1 RLRRVR
7 RAGDADLL
15 HQRQEARRRS
25 DAGQVR
31 RHDRAAAGQELSH
44 RIVSRIG
51 VLAALLM
58 LPAVLAGC
66 GGNTLLPPTTELTP
80 DKAPDTGGGAYPSAE
95 DTASTGP
102 ERFNPFADP
111 SAKPAGGRQAHPK

>member
-1 RLRRVR
+1 M
-7 RAGDADLL
+7 
-15 HQRQEARRRS
+15 
-25 DAGQVR
+25 
-31 RHDRAAAGQELSH
+31 
-44 RIVSRIG
+44 SRIG

-58 LPAVLAGC
+58 LPALLAGC

-111 SAKPAGGRQAHPK
+111 SAKPAGGREVIENPTPADIMARLRTRLIGRHPNARPVPLPSSCRGSMLWIPM